1 MSNITSKSYPVQ
13 TSSQG
18 NDQFAIVRNGQLM
31 KLTRSGLE
39 AYIKTLA
46 PNTLI
51 ALTDVPGSYVGQ
63 QGKVLVVDPTESK
76 MVFEAA
82 TAGNFLALSDTP
94 SGYGGQAGKLAV
106 VDSAEEGLEFID
118 NFFIQL
124 GDTPLSYSGQSL
136 KAVRVNQAASA
147 VEFVDPAVYQV
158 TGWAEYSDTEYTEG
172 SPLAVSEGTTVD
184 LPNNSG
190 TVIDDYLPTGVSSLY
205 DGTVITPDTVGD
217 SYEVAIR
224 FKTKSSINEGAVR
237 LAIDIGGGLGE
248 ITADGRRLNK
258 GTGEE
263 NTLQINF
270 SVYSLATFIA
280 NGGTIKFEAVA
291 GDQSVYD
298 IRYII
303 TRTHKGI
310 A

>member
-1 MSNITSKSYPVQ
+1 MSNITSKGYPVQ

-39 AYIKTLA
+39 AYIKQLA
-46 PNTLI
+46 PGTL
-51 ALTDVPGSYVGQ
+51 LSLSDTPSSYVGQ
-63 QGKVLVVDPTESK
+63 QGRVLVVNPSEDG

-82 TAGNFLALSDTP
+82 TSGNFLALSDTP
-94 SGYGGQAGKLAV
+94 ASYGGQAGKLAV
-106 VDSAEEGLEFID
+106 VDGDEEGLEFID
-118 NFFIQL
+118 NFFIRL
-124 GDTPLSYSGQSL
+124 GDTPASYSGQSL

-172 SPLAVSEGTTVD
+172 SPFAVSAGTTVD

-190 TVIDDYLPTGVSSLY
+190 TVIDEHLPTGVSSLY
-205 DGTVITPDTVGD
+205 DGTVIKPDTVGD
-217 SYEVAIR
+217 SYEISIR
-224 FKTKSSINEGAVR
+224 FKTKSSVNEGAVR
-237 LAIDIGGGLGE
+237 LAIDIGGAMDE

-258 GTGEE
+258 GSGDE